1 MEKLRPNNR
10 NNHTILHLFP
20 SNKILRT
27 QKQTMKKL
35 IICILLSIFAV
46 TGYAEVKREGD
57 TFKVEQT
64 ESTANDTQTKYIW
77 EDKQGNKYPIFI
89 TKKGA
94 CYVKRVSKKT
104 GKEYKYYLPKEVQTQ
119 IKQELGI
126 NE

>member
-1 MEKLRPNNR
+1 
-10 NNHTILHLFP
+10 
-20 SNKILRT
+20 
-27 QKQTMKKL
+27 MKKL
-35 IICILLSIFAV
+35 IICILLSILAV
-46 TGYAEVKREGD
+46 IEVNAEVKREGD

-64 ESTANDTQTKYIW
+64 KSTANDTQTKYIW